1 MVTLPATADRERP
14 FITAVMPV
22 RTPEEAVMK
31 ETVWSPSPT

>member
-1 MVTLPATADRERP
+1 MVRLPATADRESP

-22 RTPEEAVMK
+22 RAPEEAAMK